1 MRRTFLIWL
10 LVFMLIGFLAT
21 FAISFYVQTEQAEE
35 NGHSLIQ
42 LRIEDVKQQLD
53 INMRNL
59 EEIRTESDM
68 NALAKVRAL
77 AKMVELNPDI
87 IFFDE
92 VLEDI
97 RLLLEVDEMHI
108 SDANGILI
116 GGTEEAYLGYAM
128 ASDPQSAAFMPA
140 ITDKNFEL
148 VQDPMPKGIDKEI
161 FQYAGVARID
171 SPGIV
176 QVGYRPEKLA
186 LTMEVADIKNLAAG
200 FRIGKSGILMIADQ
214 KGTIVSISNQQYL
227 NKSLEE
233 YGFSEGDFADPD
245 ARTLL
250 TTVNGS
256 KTLFSYE
263 DYEDYRIIGLLPAD
277 EMYLNRDST
286 IQLLIV
292 FNLAMFTVIFVLIA
306 VLVQKKVINGIYL
319 VNDSLQVITEGN
331 LDEHVDVRTNAEFES
346 LSDGINTMVTA
357 LKRTIKEV
365 ETKIDAELYYA
376 QTIQLAAL
384 PTRILETGEH
394 HRFNVK
400 GSMFTAREV
409 GGDFYDFFVVDK
421 NLLGVAIADVSGKGI
436 PAAMFMMEAK
446 SLIKHYALTKIPVSE
461 ILYKANHSLCENNR
475 ANMFVTAFLGIID
488 LETGVF
494 SFCNA
499 GHNPPLISRQGG
511 DYSWLKSKA
520 YLVLGGMENIA
531 YCEQEIIFEPGDRL
545 FLYTDGIT
553 EATNSDQELY
563 TEDRLLETV
572 NRLPR
577 DMPIGDLML
586 AVKEDVDTFAAGAEQ
601 ADDIT
606 MLVLEYLGGKT
617 WKSEEL

>member
-1 MRRTFLIWL
+1 MRRTFLLWL
-10 LVFMLIGFLAT
+10 MVFMIIGFFAT

-35 NGHSLIQ
+35 NGHTLIQ

-53 INMRNL
+53 INSRNL
-59 EEIRTESDM
+59 EEIRIESDL

-92 VLEDI
+92 ILEDI
-97 RLLLEVDEMHI
+97 RVMLEVDEMHI
-108 SDANGILI
+108 ADAQGILI
-116 GGTEEAYLGYAM
+116 GGTEASYLGYDMTSA
-128 ASDPQSAAFMPA
+128 PQSAAFMPA
-140 ITDKNFEL
+140 ISDKDFEL
-148 VQDPMPKGIDKEI
+148 VQDPMPKGIDEEI

-171 SPGIV
+171 LPGII
-176 QVGYRPEKLA
+176 QIGYRPEKLA
-186 LTMEVADIKNLAAG
+186 ETMEVANIRNLAAG
-200 FRIGKSGILMIADQ
+200 FRVGKSGILMIADTD
-214 KGTIVSISNQQYL
+214 GTIVSIGNDQYL

-233 YGFSEGDFADPD
+233 YGFAEGTFDNPD
-245 ARTLL
+245 AESLL
-250 TTVNGS
+250 TLVNGE
-256 KTLFSYE
+256 KTLFAYD
-263 DYEDYRIIGLLPAD
+263 DYEGYRIVGLLPAD
-277 EMYLNRDST
+277 EMYLNRNST
-286 IQLLIV
+286 IQLLVV
-292 FNLAMFTVIFVLIA
+292 FNLAMFTIIFVLIA
-306 VLVQKKVINGIYL
+306 VLVQKKVINGIYQ
-319 VNDSLQVITEGN
+319 VNDSLELITEGN
-331 LDEHVDVRTNAEFES
+331 LDEHVDVRTNLEFES
-346 LSDGINTMVTA
+346 LSDGINTMVAA

-376 QTIQLAAL
+376 KTIQLAAL

-400 GSMFTAREV
+400 GTMFTAKEV

-446 SLIKHYALTKIPVSE
+446 SLIKHYALTKIPVRE
-461 ILYKANHSLCENNR
+461 VFCKANRSLCENNR
-475 ANMFVTAFLGIID
+475 ANMFVTAFLGVID

-511 DYSWLKSKA
+511 DYTWLKSKA
-520 YLVLGGMENIA
+520 YLVLGGMEDIA
-531 YCEQEIIFEPGDRL
+531 YREQEIFFEPGDRL

-553 EATNSDQELY
+553 EATNSAQELY
-563 TEDRLLETV
+563 SEDRLLQTI
-572 NRLPR
+572 NQLPR
-577 DMPIGDLML
+577 DIPIGDLML
-586 AVKEDVDTFAAGAEQ
+586 SVKKDVDSFAAGAEQ
-601 ADDIT
+601 ADDMT

-617 WKSEEL
+617 WKSQEQ

>member
-1 MRRTFLIWL
+1 MRRTFLLWL
-10 LVFMLIGFLAT
+10 MVFMIIGFFAT
-21 FAISFYVQTEQAEE
+21 FAISFYVQTVQAEE

-53 INMRNL
+53 INIQNL
-59 EEIRTESDM
+59 EDIRTESDL

-92 VLEDI
+92 ILEDI
-97 RLLLEVDEMHI
+97 KVMLEVDEMHI
-108 SDANGILI
+108 SDAEGILI
-116 GGTEEAYLGYAM
+116 GGTEAAFLGYDM

-140 ITDKNFEL
+140 LTDKDFEL
-148 VQDPMPKGIDKEI
+148 VQDPMPKGINKEI

-171 SPGIV
+171 LPGII

-186 LTMEVADIKNLAAG
+186 LSMEVADIKNLAAG
-200 FRIGKSGILMIADQ
+200 FRVGKSGILMIADED
-214 KGTIVSISNQQYL
+214 GTIVSIGDTQYL
-227 NKSLEE
+227 DKSLEE
-233 YGFSEGDFADPD
+233 YGFAQGDFDDPE
-245 ARTLL
+245 ARSLL
-250 TTVNGS
+250 ATVNGQKS
-256 KTLFSYE
+256 LFAYE
-263 DYEDYRIIGLLPAD
+263 DYEGYRIIGLLPAD
-277 EMYLNRDST
+277 EMYLNRNST
-286 IQLLIV
+286 IQLLTV
-292 FNLAMFTVIFVLIA
+292 FNLAMFTVIFILIA
-306 VLVQKKVINGIYL
+306 FLVQKKVINGIYQ

-331 LDEHVDVRTNAEFES
+331 LDESVDVRTNAEFES
-346 LSDGINTMVTA
+346 LSDGINTMVAA
-357 LKRTIKEV
+357 LKGTIKEV

-376 QTIQLAAL
+376 KTIQLAAL

-400 GSMFTAREV
+400 GSMFTAKEV

-446 SLIKHYALTKIPVSE
+446 SLIKHYGLTKISVSE
-461 ILYKANHSLCENNR
+461 VLRKANQSLCENNR

-520 YLVLGGMENIA
+520 YLVLGGMEDIA
-531 YCEQEIIFEPGDRL
+531 YCEQDIFFEPGDRL

-553 EATNSDQELY
+553 EATNSAQELY
-563 TEDRLLETV
+563 SEERLLKTI

-586 AVKEDVDTFAAGAEQ
+586 AVKEDVDSYAAGAEQ

-617 WKSEEL
+617 WKSQES